1 MLCLAFAALAMT
13 ACLLL
18 LLLLLMWQIR
28 GRLLLL
34 VTSIA
39 TTSGHAVHTGVTST
53 SRVMAD
59 TRRRLLRHA
68 HNYGSPGRKHQDSGP
83 YYRGHQDSRRYHLLS
98 NGYNNS
104 F

>member
-39 TTSGHAVHTGVTST
+39 TTSGHAVHTGVAST

-68 HNYGSPGRKHQDSGP
+68 HNYGSQTPGFGA
-83 YYRGHQDSRRYHLLS
+83 LLS
-98 NGYNNS
+98 RPPGFTTVS
-104 F
+104 LTFEWLQ